1 MVEGKPMTTKGNPG
15 IGQPAK
21 RVWDAIYV
29 AYAKVRALL
38 TWIVQHAKPILVT
51 IIVAIGIGGLL
62 TIIQIVQTQYAIES
76 GNAAQATLIAIEG
89 EQLVVQKEIAT
100 FQASSVRTGPTATA
114 IAERVT
120 QLKSTEEALEAER
133 RHVEATLTAVA
144 PQATNSTTLSSTP
157 ARVSSQVPGVG
168 AELIELIRFQNTITI
183 KVRFINSSEEN
194 QSLYVTFDSYLL
206 DEATNK
212 KYRVGEQSNGGLT
225 VVPAGGNLEVW
236 AKYLLPPEEVPQ
248 YLTVVLRHGI
258 LFEHIE
264 VR

>member
-1 MVEGKPMTTKGNPG
+1 MATRGGPS
-15 IGQPAK
+15 
-21 RVWDAIYV
+21 
-29 AYAKVRALL
+29 
-38 TWIVQHAKPILVT
+38 IVQSARRFLQSFRSLVLRARQSRRGT
-51 IIVAIGIGGLL
+51 WKVVGGLL
-62 TIIQIVQTQYAIES
+62 VGLATVIATIVALAQLIQAQSAASSQD
-76 GNAAQATLIAIEG
+76 AAQATLIAIEG

-133 RHVEATLTAVA
+133 LRIEATLTAVA
-144 PQATNSTTLSSTP
+144 PQATNLTTSSLTP
-157 ARVSSQVPGVG
+157 MRASSQVPSVS
-168 AELIELIRFQNTITI
+168 AELIELTRFQNTITI
-183 KVRFINSSEEN
+183 KVRFINSGGED
-194 QSLYVTFDSYLL
+194 QSLLVTFDSYLL

-258 LFEHIE
+258 LFQHIE
-264 VR
+264 VP